1 MDTSARST
9 PGFIDAAGGTAMD
22 LTPRT
27 STDPT
32 EVPTA
37 GARRRRRVLPVVV
50 LATAVA
56 AGGFMVTQFL
66 SSAIDYYCNVD
77 EVGSRPGCDDE
88 RRLRIQGSVVEG
100 SVRADVASTN
110 FEIAFNGSVLPVRY
124 SGQPG
129 GIFQEC
135 IPVIVHGRLVGD
147 TFQGDRVEVRHSNE
161 YSEDHGERIDDAR
174 SAACVMA
181 DVRAGDMPAPTA

>member
-1 MDTSARST
+1 
-9 PGFIDAAGGTAMD
+9 MD

-27 STDPT
+27 STDPS
-32 EVPTA
+32 EGA
-37 GARRRRRVLPVVV
+37 GVAPRRRRRVLPLLVLVV
-50 LATAVA
+50 AVA
-56 AGGFMVTQFL
+56 ASGFMVTRFL
-66 SSAIDYYCNVD
+66 ASAIDYYCNVD
-77 EVGSRPGCDDE
+77 EIGSRPGCDDE

-110 FEIAFNGSVLPVRY
+110 FEIEFNGSVLPVRY

-161 YSEDHGERIDDAR
+161 YSEDHGDRIDDAR

-181 DVRAGDMPAPTA
+181 ELGAGATPTPNA